1 MQIQQL
7 RFKNLNSLAG
17 QWEIDLTHPDYASSG
32 IFAITG
38 PTGAGKSTILDALCL
53 ALYGCTP
60 RLGKI
65 TMASNE
71 IMSRQTG
78 ECFAEASFTTAAG
91 RFRCHWSQHRA
102 RRRPDGKLQAPKH
115 EIADADSGRIFESKQ
130 RGVAE
135 QIETVTGMDFD
146 RFTRSMLLAQG
157 GFAAFL
163 QADPDERAPILEQIT
178 GTGIYS
184 LISIKVHQRRG
195 TEHRQLEA
203 LEAQLAGIRLLAPE
217 EEEQLQQE
225 LAAGLKRE
233 KELTAQLGE
242 LNRAVGWLDNL
253 TRLEQELA
261 QNARRQEELQQRR
274 QAFAPQ
280 LTKLEHAN
288 RALELAGAHASLAA
302 MRQARQTDQDN
313 LAGCRQALPALE
325 ANCQQA
331 QKALEQAE
339 QKRREQKNRWQEAQ
353 PRLRQARELDLQLRE
368 QEKPR
373 QATATSIKQ
382 LQSRLAEL
390 DAARQKTGQARQTAE
405 DQRQKLNQELAA
417 TAADQQLVEHLAAIE
432 ERFNGFAELGGQ
444 LQERQRQLA
453 TAQKQR
459 QTAEQT
465 WQQQEQQAKKARQ
478 GLAQAAGELERKG
491 EKLQQL
497 LAGKEL
503 AAWRQELLTRRE
515 AAIRRERF
523 LEATHSLEQTRQQL
537 RPQQPCPLCGSRDHP
552 FAGGDIPDPD
562 PEATAACEQV
572 AKLVAS
578 AEKLEKE
585 LQQERE
591 AQAAQREELNR
602 RERDSQSAQHQR
614 DNAEQTVKRL
624 QEELSGLETRLQQ
637 QRDELLARIAPYGIK
652 ELTPATRD
660 QARQQLTQRRDRW
673 QARQQEKNELEQ
685 QLANLQLRGEHLEEQ
700 HRQTAT
706 ELQQQQANQ
715 EQLQQQRQQLLKKRQ
730 DLLGDQDPE
739 QEEQRL
745 TTALEAAEK
754 LVEQA
759 RQAMTEAQQA
769 REKLHNRRQELEQAL
784 AGRAQPL
791 AQAEEEF
798 KKRLAA
804 AEFTTE
810 KEYLAACLP
819 EDQRRGL
826 QRQAQQLADQEAA
839 LTATRRDKTRQL
851 QELQEQQLTT
861 TGKEELQQQLTTREE
876 QRRAVQEQIGAVK
889 QKLEDNRQLRQQQ
902 ENQARLLD
910 AQRRECARWDLL
922 HELIGASDGKKF
934 RNFAQGLTF
943 EMMVNQANR
952 QLRRMTDRYLLL
964 RDPLRPLEL
973 NVVDNYQA
981 GEIRTTKNLSG
992 GEAFLVSLAL
1002 ALGLSRL
1009 ASRNVRVDSL
1019 FLDEG
1024 FGTLDDEAL
1033 DTALE
1038 TLAGLQ
1044 QDGKLIGIISH
1055 VPALKERIATRIRVV
1070 PQTGGRSHLSGP
1082 GITLK

>member
-7 RFKNLNSLAG
+7 RFKNLNSLVG
-17 QWEIDLTHPDYASSG
+17 QWEIDLTQPDYAASG

-78 ECFAEASFTTAAG
+78 ECFAEATFATAAG
-91 RFRCHWSQHRA
+91 RFRSHWSQHRA
-102 RRRPDGKLQAPKH
+102 RRKPDGKLQAPKH

-184 LISIKVHQRRG
+184 LISIRVHQRRAA
-195 TEHRQLEA
+195 EHRQLEA

-217 EEEQLQQE
+217 EEDQLQKE
-225 LAAGLKRE
+225 LTAGLKRE
-233 KELTAQLGE
+233 KELTGQIGE

-253 TRLEQELA
+253 ARLEQELT
-261 QNARRQEELQQRR
+261 QNASRQEELQQRR

-280 LTKLEHAN
+280 LTKLERAT
-288 RALELAGAHASLAA
+288 RALELTGAHASLAA
-302 MRQARQTDQDN
+302 LRQAQQTDQDN
-313 LAGCRQALPALE
+313 LAGCRRALPDLE
-325 ANCQQA
+325 ARCHQA
-331 QKALEQAE
+331 QKALEQA
-339 QKRREQKNRWQEAQ
+339 QQQRQEQKNRWQATQ
-353 PRLRQARELDLQLRE
+353 PLLRQVRKLDLQLGE
-368 QEKPR
+368 QEKPL
-373 QATATSIKQ
+373 QATTTTIEQ
-382 LQSRLAEL
+382 LQARLAEL
-390 DAARQKTGQARQTAE
+390 DTARQKTAQERQTAE
-405 DQRQKLNQELAA
+405 DKLQKLNQELED
-417 TAADQQLVEHLAAIE
+417 TAADRQLVEHLAAIE

-444 LQERQRQLA
+444 LRQRQRQLA
-453 TAQKQR
+453 EAQKQR
-459 QTAEQT
+459 QAAEQA
-465 WQQQEQQAKKARQ
+465 WRQQEQQVKKARQ
-478 GLAQAAGELERKG
+478 ELAQAAKELERKG

-503 AAWRQELLTRRE
+503 AAWRQDLLALRE

-523 LEATHSLEQTRQQL
+523 LEATHSLEQARQQL
-537 RPQQPCPLCGSRDHP
+537 RPQEPCPLCGSCDHP

-562 PEATAACEQV
+562 PEATAACERV

-578 AEKLEKE
+578 AEELEKE

-591 AQAAQREELNR
+591 TQSAGRDDLNR

-614 DNAEQTVKRL
+614 DTAEQTVKRL
-624 QEELSGLETRLQQ
+624 QEELSGLEKRLEQQ
-637 QRDELLARIAPYGIK
+637 GDELLTRIAPYGIT
-652 ELTPATRD
+652 ELTPATRE
-660 QARQQLTQRRDRW
+660 QARRRLTQRRDRW

-685 QLANLQLRGEHLEEQ
+685 QLANLKLRGEHLEEQ

-706 ELQQQQANQ
+706 ELEKQQASQ
-715 EQLQQQRQQLLKKRQ
+715 EQLQQQRQQLIEQRQ
-730 DLLGDQDPE
+730 GLLGDQDPDR
-739 QEEQRL
+739 EEQRL
-745 TTALEAAEK
+745 ATALEAAEK
-754 LVEQA
+754 QLEQT
-759 RQAMTEAQQA
+759 RQALTETQQA
-769 REKLHNRRQELEQAL
+769 REKLHTRRQELEQAL
-784 AGRAQPL
+784 AGRAEPL
-791 AQAEEEF
+791 ERAEKDF
-798 KKRLAA
+798 QQHLAA
-804 AEFTTE
+804 ADFAEE
-810 KEYLAACLP
+810 AEYLAACLP
-819 EDQRRGL
+819 EDQRRRL
-826 QRQAQQLADQEAA
+826 QRQAQQLADEEAA
-839 LTATRRDKTRQL
+839 LTATHRDKTRQL

-861 TGKEELQQQLTTREE
+861 IGKEELQQQLAAREE

-889 QKLEDNRQLRQQQ
+889 QKLQDNRQLRQQQ
-902 ENQARLLD
+902 EQQAKLLD
-910 AQRRECARWDLL
+910 TQRRECARWDLL
-922 HELIGASDGKKF
+922 HELIGSNDGKKF

-943 EMMVNQANR
+943 EMMVGQANR
-952 QLRRMTDRYLLL
+952 QLQRMTDRYLLL

-981 GEIRTTKNLSG
+981 GEIRSTKNLSG

-1002 ALGLSRL
+1002 ALGLSRM

-1082 GITLK
+1082 GITFM